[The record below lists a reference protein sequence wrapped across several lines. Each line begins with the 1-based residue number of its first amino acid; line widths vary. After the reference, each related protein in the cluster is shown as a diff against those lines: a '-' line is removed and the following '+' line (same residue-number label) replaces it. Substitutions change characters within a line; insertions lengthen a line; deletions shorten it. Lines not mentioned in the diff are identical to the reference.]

1 MRHMRHAR
9 IAFLL
14 SALLVSSSGPA
25 GAQGTAAAPDFDVE
39 GKYRLVQ
46 PVQPTETGPA
56 TVEVVDVFWFGCPH
70 CYRFL
75 AHMEAFEKQMPEY
88 VRVRRMPA
96 VFGENWIPHARAFY
110 TAQLLG
116 IDAEVHRPL
125 FEAIHDE
132 GRVLATREALMVFFG
147 DFGVADEEFAS
158 VYDSFAVESLLRKS
172 ITMQERYGIQGTPS
186 VVVNGKYWT
195 SGRIAGSYDNVI
207 RVVRALA
214 ERERAQHLALRAAPS

>member
-1 MRHMRHAR
+1 MKHAR
-9 IAFLL
+9 IAFVL
-14 SALLVSSSGPA
+14 SAMLVSSPGPA
-25 GAQGTAAAPDFDVE
+25 GAPSASDFDVE
-39 GKYRLVQ
+39 GKYQLVQ

-56 TVEVVDVFWFGCPH
+56 TVEVVDVFWFGCSH

-75 AHMEAFEKQMPEY
+75 AYMEAFEKEMPEY
-88 VRVRRMPA
+88 VRLRRMPA

-116 IDAEVHRPL
+116 IEAEVYRPL

-132 GRVLATREALMVFFG
+132 GRVLATREALMTFFE
-147 DFGVADEEFAS
+147 DFGVAAGEFAS

-172 ITMQERYGIQGTPS
+172 ITMQGRYGIRGTPS
-186 VVVNGKYWT
+186 VVVNGKYRT

-207 RVVRALA
+207 RVIRALS
-214 ERERAQHLALRAAPS
+214 ERERAQHLALRPPPS